1 MLQAKPRIRKIKSLK
16 KPAPEAPKDQ
26 TTPVATEVQDLPN
39 EPKTEI
45 KVVKPPTNV
54 EVTNP
59 QVIDKS
65 TAQALSSEEA
75 ILYRTKPIFPLD
87 IIPNELI
94 IKEKSVSIIWNYAI
108 NSNTQTM
115 LLKDI
120 GYVTINDN
128 KFVASLVISYKSP
141 LENIE
146 ISNLKPQDAYEAK
159 SIIEKLMI
167 QISEGGLEK
176 GPADETAILS

>member
-1 MLQAKPRIRKIKSLK
+1 MLQTKPRIRKIKSLK
-16 KPAPEAPKDQ
+16 KPASKPEVSAEEPQ
-26 TTPVATEVQDLPN
+26 TQDLPN
-39 EPKTEI
+39 ERKTEI
-45 KVVKPPTNV
+45 HVVKPPTNV

-59 QVIDKS
+59 QIIDKS
-65 TAQALSSEEA
+65 TAQALHTEEA
-75 ILYRTKPIFPLD
+75 ILFRTKSIFPLD
-87 IIPNELI
+87 IIPNELVV
-94 IKEKSVSIIWNYAI
+94 KEKSVSIIWNYAI

-115 LLKDI
+115 LIKDI

-146 ISNLKPQDAYEAK
+146 ISNLKPEDAYEAK